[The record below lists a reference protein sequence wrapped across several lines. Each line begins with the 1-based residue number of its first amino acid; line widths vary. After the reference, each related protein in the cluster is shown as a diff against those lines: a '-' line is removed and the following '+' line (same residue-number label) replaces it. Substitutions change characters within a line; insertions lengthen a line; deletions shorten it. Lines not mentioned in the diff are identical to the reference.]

1 MFLLIIRL
9 NAIRRRERNFYF
21 VNCRLIT
28 YFFPMIKSFS
38 GLLFAIFMF
47 SMVATAQPKYEFRG
61 VWIATVSNIDFP
73 SSKTMSSW
81 EQKAEFTK
89 ILDMHQRNGM
99 NAIVMQIRPATD
111 AFYPSQLEPWSEFL
125 TGVQGKP
132 PVPYYDPLEF
142 MIEETHKRGMEFH
155 AWMNPYRAVFN
166 IGKSSISPTHITKQH
181 PEWFLDYGGK
191 RYFDPGNKEAQAF
204 VESVVKDVV
213 SRYAVD
219 AIHFDDYFYPYRIAG
234 VEFPDS
240 KSYKEHGNGLTRDEW
255 RRSNVDSIIVKLNN
269 VIKEEN
275 PYCKFGISP
284 FGVWRNSNKDSRGSN
299 TKAGVTNYDDLYA
312 DILLWLENEWIDY
325 VVPQLY
331 WEFGHKLVGFEVLS
345 KWWAENAYGRQMYI
359 GQGIY
364 RSKEPKSY
372 AWHKKDELPNQIKR
386 IREFPEIQGSVYFSS
401 KTFSSNPNG
410 WNDSLRNNYYKYPAI
425 APPMAWIDNEKPAR
439 PILSYDSTKA
449 AVFTNTI
456 DLYFTQDEVN
466 EKINRFVIYQFNDLS
481 AMDFNDPKNI
491 KEIIISGNNF
501 YSFDLKNIP
510 AAQKQLV
517 ISATNLTFTNNEG
530 VSSRYICLERKGNS
544 WVVVDQAGNK

>member
-1 MFLLIIRL
+1 
-9 NAIRRRERNFYF
+9 
-21 VNCRLIT
+21 
-28 YFFPMIKSFS
+28 
-38 GLLFAIFMF
+38 
-47 SMVATAQPKYEFRG
+47 MVATAQPKYEFRG

-73 SSKTMSSW
+73 SSKTMNSW
-81 EQKAEFTK
+81 EQKAEFVK

-191 RYFDPGNKEAQAF
+191 RYFDPGNKEAQKF
-204 VESVVKDVV
+204 VESVVRDVV
-213 SRYAVD
+213 SRYNVD

-240 KSYKEHGNGLTRDEW
+240 KSFQKNGKGLTRDEW
-255 RRSNVDSIIVKLNN
+255 RRSNVDSIIVMLNR
-269 VIKEEN
+269 VIKEED

-284 FGVWRNSNKDSRGSN
+284 FGVWRNADKDPRGSK
-299 TKAGVTNYDDLYA
+299 TKAGQTNYDDLYA

-410 WNDSLRNNYYKYPAI
+410 WSDTLRNNYYKYPAI

-439 PILSYDSTKA
+439 PILSYDSSKA

-466 EKINRFVIYQFNDLS
+466 EKINRFVVYQFNDLS
-481 AMDFNDPKNI
+481 SMDVNDPKNI
-491 KEIIISGNNF
+491 KEIIIAGNNF

-510 AAQKQLV
+510 VSQKQLV

-530 VSSRYICLERKGNS
+530 IPSRYICLERKGTG
-544 WVVVDQAGNK
+544 WQVVDQAGNK